1 MGLPCS
7 VRDLIP
13 QKGKMGFEQTL
24 LKIQPD
30 NCESVAIIN
39 RDNIFVDDNDQLSN
53 IALIEYVNQLIA
65 AVKGYH
71 GKYHNGPELKGLF
84 VGVQEADFFKTV
96 RAGDYITLK
105 GSVTEEIAQVTFVQG
120 VIERDGERI
129 AELVTKLY
137 EVKGEAEFDSLINK
151 DRSSGGR
158 EKNSVNQGQPP
169 DFLSSD
175 LSRKLYSYM
184 YSTDIGVDFI
194 TFKIACPEEF
204 DAFDGHFPGNP
215 ILPGVVLLE
224 IAKLALELLLG
235 KPVELT
241 YLKKMK
247 ISGVVFPNQEIT
259 CTVKVTAG
267 PTVSFSADFNDDK
280 EREISRFTGRC
291 NEGKI
296 NDKP

>member
-1 MGLPCS
+1 MSLPCS

-30 NCESVAIIN
+30 SESIALIN
-39 RDNIFVDDNDQLSN
+39 RDNIFLDDHGQLSN

-71 GKYHNGPELKGLF
+71 GKYHNGPEQKGLF

-96 RAGDYITLK
+96 RVGDTLTIK
-105 GSVTEEIAQVTFVQG
+105 GSIAEEVAQVTFVQG

-137 EVKGEAEFDSLINK
+137 EVKGEAEFDSLIAK
-151 DRSSGGR
+151 DRFQGG
-158 EKNSVNQGQPP
+158 SDGTPVSQGQPP
-169 DFLSSD
+169 VFLTSD
-175 LSRKLYSYM
+175 LSRKLYSYVQSM
-184 YSTDIGVDFI
+184 DLGVDFV
-194 TFKIACPEEF
+194 TLKIVCPGEF

-215 ILPGVVLLE
+215 ILPGIVLLE
-224 IAKLALELLLG
+224 IAKLALELLLE

-247 ISGVVFPNQEIT
+247 ISGSVLPDQMIT
-259 CTVKVTAG
+259 CTVKVASTTS
-267 PTVSFSADFNDDK
+267 PTISFTADFSDGR

-291 NEGKI
+291 NEGKR
-296 NDKP
+296 

>member
-1 MGLPCS
+1 MSLPCS

-24 LKIQPD
+24 VKIQPD
-30 NCESVAIIN
+30 NSESIATIN
-39 RDNIFVDDNDQLSN
+39 RDNIFLDDNDQLSN

-65 AVKGYH
+65 AVKGYN

-84 VGVQEADFFKTV
+84 VGVQEANFFKTV
-96 RAGDYITLK
+96 RVGDSITLK

-137 EVKGEAEFDSLINK
+137 EVNGEAEFDSLIDK
-151 DRSSGGR
+151 GRFRGGSDRTP
-158 EKNSVNQGQPP
+158 VNQGQPP
-169 DFLSSD
+169 VFLTSA

-184 YSTDIGVDFI
+184 YSMDIGVDFI

-204 DAFDGHFPGNP
+204 DAFDGHFPGDP
-215 ILPGVVLLE
+215 ILPGIALLE
-224 IAKLALELLLG
+224 IAKLALELLLK

-247 ISGVVFPNQEIT
+247 ISGSVLPDQEIT
-259 CTVKVTAG
+259 CTVRVDSTTG
-267 PTVSFSADFNDDK
+267 PTVSFAADFSDGK
-280 EREISRFTGRC
+280 EHEISRFTGRC
-291 NEGKI
+291 NEGKS
-296 NDKP
+296 